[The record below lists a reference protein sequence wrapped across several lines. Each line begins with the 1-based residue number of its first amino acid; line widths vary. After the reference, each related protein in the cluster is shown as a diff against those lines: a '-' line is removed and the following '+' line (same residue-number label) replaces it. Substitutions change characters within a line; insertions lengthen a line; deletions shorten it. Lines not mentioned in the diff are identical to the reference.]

1 MKLRTGQLVR
11 GLRRRGLWLCGL
23 ASVAGLALA
32 GWWFWPQHLP
42 PTDGEPLTLV
52 RFVATD
58 KFAAL
63 PEHRKHPYIQTLEAN
78 VPALIEAYMAGKISP
93 AERDKAMQNVG
104 SIWMTRRLDEYW
116 QLSAAQRTA
125 YLDKIIDEQERW
137 RPRWLTWIA
146 RAATQPATRAAETL
160 DPLRLKQRIE
170 SLPPHRRAQAAEM
183 ARAMRERRV
192 ARGFPADPGGGPRH

>member
-1 MKLRTGQLVR
+1 MLPLNAH
-11 GLRRRGLWLCGL
+11 LLAAARRRLRWAATLL
-23 ASVAGLALA
+23 AATAIGSAT
-32 GWWFWPQHLP
+32 WWFWPRRLP
-42 PTDGEPLTLV
+42 PPDAEPLTLV

-58 KFAAL
+58 TFASL
-63 PEHRKHPYIQTLEAN
+63 PEHRKHPYVQTLEKN

-116 QLSAAQRTA
+116 VLSPDQRTA

-146 RAATQPATRAAETL
+146 RAATQPANRPAETF
-160 DPLRLKQRIE
+160 DPIRLKQRIE

-183 ARAMRERRV
+183 ARDMRQRRV
-192 ARGFPADPGGGPRH
+192 ARGLPAEPGGGLRR